1 MAERKEP
8 KLGPVLPDA
17 GEDRPAPAGGDER
30 AAGATGAAGA
40 AGADQAAAPPAAPGG
55 APDRTI
61 SVETSQGTLIV
72 RRVSLGALARIAH
85 RMSATMARD
94 ETVLLDALV
103 REVAGE
109 RRKVQGQSHEPA
121 HTLTADRFAQL
132 NDDDRRS
139 IAAAVLTLEGIK
151 AAGEGLV
158 EDARDVLVKRY
169 APMLDTDPL
178 ALATLGGL
186 VPGAADVA
194 SAGDV
199 ARAGGQLALFN
210 LPPPPSM
217 RRRADDPQPEGAR
230 AESAARTAAR
240 LQRTRLEDTVQ
251 RQGALIERQAMERE
265 AAHAE
270 LTQLAI
276 RVDAARTE
284 ARMYRKLAIGAAGIG
299 LAVAVALGGYAISLR
314 RDAAAQREA
323 YEARIAEQQSAL
335 DRAAA
340 ARNAA
345 PPAPP
350 ERPVTR
356 KSRQPKR

>member
-1 MAERKEP
+1 MAERQEP
-8 KLGPVLPDA
+8 TLGPGP
-17 GEDRPAPAGGDER
+17 
-30 AAGATGAAGA
+30 TGANGV
-40 AGADQAAAPPAAPGG
+40 PE
-55 APDRTI
+55 RTI

-85 RMSATMARD
+85 RMSAAPVRD
-94 ETVLLDALV
+94 ESVLLDALV
-103 REVAGE
+103 REVVGE
-109 RRKVQGQSHEPA
+109 RRKIEGELHEPT

-158 EDARDVLVKRY
+158 EDARDVLVQRY

-210 LPPPPSM
+210 LPPPAAL
-217 RRRADDPQPEGAR
+217 RRRADDPQPEGVR

-240 LQRTRLEDTVQ
+240 AQRTRLEDTVQ

-276 RVDAARTE
+276 RVDDARTE
-284 ARMYRKLAIGAAGIG
+284 TRMYRKLAIAAASIG
-299 LAVAVALGGYAISLR
+299 LVVALALGGYAISLR
-314 RDAAAQREA
+314 RDAAAQRDA
-323 YEARIAEQQSAL
+323 YEARIAEQQRAL
-335 DRAAA
+335 ERATATP
-340 ARNAA
+340 
-345 PPAPP
+345 PPAPTDTKS
-350 ERPVTR
+350 TR